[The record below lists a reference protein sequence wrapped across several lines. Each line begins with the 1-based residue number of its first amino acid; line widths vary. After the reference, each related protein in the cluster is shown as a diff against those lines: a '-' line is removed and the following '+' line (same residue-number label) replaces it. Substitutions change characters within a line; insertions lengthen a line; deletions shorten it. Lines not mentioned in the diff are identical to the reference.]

1 MKLYVQD
8 VGFSYAGAPALEH
21 VTFCAM
27 PGECTAV
34 LGGNGAGKSTLLRC
48 IDGIL
53 RCWQGRIEADGCPLD
68 GMKPQKR
75 ARLIAYV
82 PQEPQFPDGCTVF
95 DAVLLGRTPYPEA
108 QKEDLSLV
116 DGILAKLN
124 LHALAMRRVDRL
136 SGGERQKVAVAR
148 ALAQTPRILLFDEPT
163 ANLDLANQLSVLGMI
178 RELARE
184 KQMTV
189 LVSLHD
195 LNLALRFADRFLLLR
210 DRTVLAA
217 GDAQALTPER
227 IAAAYGV
234 RVQFARV
241 GGHTVV
247 VPE

>member
-1 MKLYVQD
+1 MKLYVRD
-8 VGFSYAGAPALEH
+8 VGFSYAGVPALEH

-53 RCWQGRIEADGCPLD
+53 HCRQGQIEADGRPLD
-68 GMKPQKR
+68 GMKPRER
-75 ARLIAYV
+75 ARMVAYV
-82 PQEPQFPDGCTVF
+82 PQEMQFPTGCTVF
-95 DAVLLGRTPYPEA
+95 DAVLLGRTPYPAA
-108 QKEDLSLV
+108 QKEDLSLI
-116 DGILAKLN
+116 DKILTRLG
-124 LHALAMRRVDRL
+124 LDTLAMRRVDWL

-148 ALAQTPRILLFDEPT
+148 ALAQTPQILLFDEPT
-163 ANLDLANQLSVLGMI
+163 ANLDLANQLSVLRML

-184 KQMTV
+184 KQITV

-210 DRTVLAA
+210 NRTILAA
-217 GDAQALTPER
+217 GDAQVLTPER
-227 IAAAYGV
+227 ITEAYGV
-234 RVQFARV
+234 RVQLARV
-241 GGHTVV
+241 GGYTVV

>member
-8 VGFSYAGAPALEH
+8 VGFSYVGAPALEH

-53 RCWQGRIEADGCPLD
+53 RCRQGRIEADGCPLD

-108 QKEDLSLV
+108 RKEDLSLV
-116 DGILAKLN
+116 DGICTRLPCVGSTGCRAGSG
-124 LHALAMRRVDRL
+124 RRLRSHVPWHRRRGFCFL
-136 SGGERQKVAVAR
+136 TNP
-148 ALAQTPRILLFDEPT
+148 LPIWILPT
-163 ANLDLANQLSVLGMI
+163 SFRCLG
-178 RELARE
+178 
-184 KQMTV
+184 
-189 LVSLHD
+189 
-195 LNLALRFADRFLLLR
+195 
-210 DRTVLAA
+210 
-217 GDAQALTPER
+217 
-227 IAAAYGV
+227 
-234 RVQFARV
+234 
-241 GGHTVV
+241 
-247 VPE
+247 

>member
-1 MKLYVQD
+1 M
-8 VGFSYAGAPALEH
+8 
-21 VTFCAM
+21 
-27 PGECTAV
+27 
-34 LGGNGAGKSTLLRC
+34 
-48 IDGIL
+48 
-53 RCWQGRIEADGCPLD
+53 
-68 GMKPQKR
+68 
-75 ARLIAYV
+75 
-82 PQEPQFPDGCTVF
+82 
-95 DAVLLGRTPYPEA
+95 
-108 QKEDLSLV
+108 V

>member
-1 MKLYVQD
+1 MRSHVPWHRRR
-8 VGFSYAGAPALEH
+8 GFC
-21 VTFCAM
+21 F
-27 PGECTAV
+27 
-34 LGGNGAGKSTLLRC
+34 
-48 IDGIL
+48 
-53 RCWQGRIEADGCPLD
+53 
-68 GMKPQKR
+68 
-75 ARLIAYV
+75 
-82 PQEPQFPDGCTVF
+82 
-95 DAVLLGRTPYPEA
+95 
-108 QKEDLSLV
+108 
-116 DGILAKLN
+116 
-124 LHALAMRRVDRL
+124 
-136 SGGERQKVAVAR
+136 
-148 ALAQTPRILLFDEPT
+148 FDEPT

-234 RVQFARV
+234 MVQFARV